1 MWVQLIVF
9 SAPKEGYRPA
19 EWEDGACGGIFA
31 AAGADDPA
39 YGRFIVLDGASR
51 SYEARRWVD
60 LLISSFMPPAPDGGA
75 GALPELETRSLTSWV
90 REMQDGWRS
99 QLPTTFDYIEQ
110 RKISRGA
117 LATFLGGELLG
128 LGGPAPSW
136 RAAALGD
143 TVLFHVR
150 AGRLLTQFPPLR
162 SADFGMAPE
171 GISTQ
176 RDRLGEVSDQ
186 MLFQQGS
193 LAVGDTL
200 FAATDAFAKWMI
212 EGTERRDK
220 ALWPLLGS
228 LTHHAV
234 FTRLVAEQRKAGA
247 LEDDDVT
254 LMRIRVTSSPP
265 SALVVCL

>member
-1 MWVQLIVF
+1 
-9 SAPKEGYRPA
+9 
-19 EWEDGACGGIFA
+19 
-31 AAGADDPA
+31 
-39 YGRFIVLDGASR
+39 
-51 SYEARRWVD
+51 
-60 LLISSFMPPAPDGGA
+60 MPPGPGGGA
-75 GALPELETRSLTSWV
+75 GATPELETGSLAAWIQQ
-90 REMQDGWRS
+90 MQDDWRS
-99 QLPTTFDYIEQ
+99 QLPVTSDYMEQ
-110 RKISRGA
+110 RKLSRGA
-117 LATFLGGELLG
+117 LATFLGGELIG
-128 LGGPAPSW
+128 LDGPAPSW

-150 AGRLLTQFPPLR
+150 AGRLLAQFPELR
-162 SADFGMAPE
+162 SADFGMTPE

-176 RDRLGEVSDQ
+176 RDRLGEMTDQ

-193 LAVGDTL
+193 LAEGDTL

-212 EGTERRDK
+212 TGAERRDK

-234 FTRLVAEQRKAGA
+234 FARLVAEQRKAGA